1 MASQHIEITG
11 SAGRFA
17 SHMRRLIDNTR
28 QLQEDVVK
36 AKDIADQIAS
46 GADFAALVTYLG
58 LSGDTAEADA
68 QAVYNM
74 LGDLYSAINSAAVVN
89 TFIDRLG

>member
-11 SAGRFA
+11 TGGRFA

-36 AKDIADQIAS
+36 AKDVADQIAS
-46 GADFAALVTYLG
+46 GADYDSLKTELG
-58 LSGDTAEADA
+58 VSTAAEAEA
-68 QAVYNM
+68 IYNM
-74 LGDLYSAINSAAVVN
+74 LVDLYSAINSAAVVN